1 MDNHFQH
8 YMSWHPVMDDFT
20 PSTVIDQDVLWD
32 VDQDISLDMGAQQFR
47 PSIEEKM
54 ASSANDDELQVQ
66 VPTRSTSQ
74 MVTRAQRKVVSLVL
88 PAYSALPPF
97 NKAQCGAA

>member
-1 MDNHFQH
+1 MNNHFQH
-8 YMSWHPVMDDFT
+8 YMSWHPVMDDFI

-32 VDQDISLDMGAQQFR
+32 IDQDILLDMANQQFCA
-47 PSIEEKM
+47 SIEENM
-54 ASSANDDELQVQ
+54 ASSTNDELRVQ

-88 PAYSALPPF
+88 PAYSALKSF